1 LPFSAQIYQENMLHK
16 IINSFQ
22 MTSSLLHLSRH
33 HQLDFAKTHKTEAYD
48 HHGFHRY
55 HAQNYQMSLPYQ
67 KEV

>member
-1 LPFSAQIYQENMLHK
+1 
-16 IINSFQ
+16 